1 MLISTMDLG
10 SSDLPGDLVLAHPDV
25 IRCYY
30 RDIDPTLI
38 RENLKLTP
46 IERLRKLEE
55 FVSFL
60 VELREAKRAHANA
73 PTTVPL
79 QPGPETWR
87 P

>member
-1 MLISTMDLG
+1 MLTSAVDLG
-10 SSDLPGDLVLAHPDV
+10 FSDLPGDLVLAHPDV

-38 RENLKLTP
+38 RENLKLAP

-60 VELREAKRAHANA
+60 MELREAKLRGCNAESADNAADANS
-73 PTTVPL
+73 L
-79 QPGPETWR
+79 
-87 P
+87 

>member
-1 MLISTMDLG
+1 MLTSTVDLG

-38 RENLKLTP
+38 RENLKLAP

-60 VELREAKRAHANA
+60 MELREAKLRGCNAESADNAADANS
-73 PTTVPL
+73 L
-79 QPGPETWR
+79 
-87 P
+87 